1 MTTARCIAR
10 RAYLHDT
17 PAICRLVVYM
27 VGKREDGSPPF
38 SCVVFRCFASVRGD
52 FRPLGDEVLLPTAA
66 ITCCGAQNFC
76 AALRRTLKIL
86 TAATRSLRF
95 LCHRQRSVRSPHRPA
110 HRTTNNASV
119 GRRALTPPHW
129 CGGLSNSG
137 LRAARPTQA
146 FQHFRRGGRLCPPV
160 LRRGNLRLP
169 QSKFFR
175 QFSSRCTPGCG

>member
-1 MTTARCIAR
+1 MTALPQGRPWRSPARCTS
-10 RAYLHDT
+10 Y
-17 PAICRLVVYM
+17 Y
-27 VGKREDGSPPF
+27 
-38 SCVVFRCFASVRGD
+38 ASVGGGGCPPSCQPIPGHCRV
-52 FRPLGDEVLLPTAA
+52 RQLGHFHETGSLHPSP
-66 ITCCGAQNFC
+66 
-76 AALRRTLKIL
+76 AALRRFPRPREGQSPSPTHRKIHFRRGRCL
-86 TAATRSLRF
+86 
-95 LCHRQRSVRSPHRPA
+95 HRPA